1 MKIKKDDTVLVICGK
16 DRGKT
21 GKVEKVLHRL
31 NKIVVSGVNKLKKHT
46 RPSSKNPQGGIIEF
60 SAPFD
65 ISNVMLLC
73 PRCDRPTQV
82 GYKILKDGKKQRICK
97 KCKEAL

>member
-21 GKVEKVLHRL
+21 GKVEKVLPQK
-31 NKIVVSGVNKLKKHT
+31 NKIVVSGVNKLKKHVK
-46 RPSSKNPQGGIIEF
+46 PSSKNPQGGIIQF
-60 SAPFD
+60 DAPLD

-73 PRCDRPTQV
+73 SRCDRTTRV
-82 GYKILKDGKKQRICK
+82 GYRILKDGTKQRICK
-97 KCKEAL
+97 KCKEAV

>member
-21 GKVEKVLHRL
+21 GKVEKVLSKK
-31 NKIVVSGVNKLKKHT
+31 NKIVVSGVNKLKKHV
-46 RPSSKNPQGGIIEF
+46 RPSSKNPQGGIIQF
-60 SAPFD
+60 NAPFD

-73 PRCDRPTQV
+73 SRCDRPTRV
-82 GYKILKDGKKQRICK
+82 GYKILKDGTKQRICK
-97 KCKEAL
+97 KCKEAI